1 MKRLA
6 RALAKLIFGN
16 EGLSKRL
23 ERAAWIQALAKRLR
37 IRELMNAGL
46 ARYPIKRQLPDSG
59 VRYSIET
66 FETLAVERAYFGN
79 PIFATIFAASRPRH
93 SSISAA
99 IRKYFRVFWRISDAA
114 RCPAVFAWTRMKSR
128 WNSREKT

>member
-37 IRELMNAGL
+37 VRELMNAGL

-79 PIFATIFAASRPRH
+79 PIFHDFRRPSAHDIHRSRLQLGNISVSSGPSRTRRGAPRFL
-93 SSISAA
+93 
-99 IRKYFRVFWRISDAA
+99 RG
-114 RCPAVFAWTRMKSR
+114 
-128 WNSREKT
+128 RE